1 MPARAVVFNV
11 IHAERSFSQPPR
23 THRDDGGE
31 RRVGFELEFTGL
43 TIEQTAQAARDTLGG
58 ELRHDSLAE
67 WKLAVD
73 GLGEFAIELDWD
85 YLKRR
90 AAESDGSDDAGEW
103 LLSALKSAAA
113 LVVPLEIVCPPMPLS
128 RLDLL
133 DALVERLR
141 DEGGVGTGDSVLAAY
156 GVHIN
161 AEAPS
166 METVTLARYAKA
178 FALLQWW
185 LVKAHEVDL
194 SRRITPYIDPW
205 PQAYVAELL
214 AMPEHDTDA
223 FIGGYLAHNASRN
236 RALDLL
242 PLLCELDE
250 PRVRAA
256 VDDARIKAR
265 PAFHYRLPN
274 CHLARDG
281 WTLAAPWSL
290 WVVVERLADDADG
303 LAELSAMYLDQ
314 LRPVLGANRRA
325 WTDAVDTWLTERG
338 LA

>member
-1 MPARAVVFNV
+1 MNQPDRTF
-11 IHAERSFSQPPR
+11 ILPPR

-43 TIEQTAQAARDTLGG
+43 TLEQTAQAARDALGG
-58 ELRHDSLAE
+58 ELQRDSLAE
-67 WKLAVD
+67 WRLSVD
-73 GLGEFAIELDWD
+73 DLGEFAIELDWD

-103 LLSALKSAAA
+103 LLEALKSAAA
-113 LVVPLEIVCPPMPLS
+113 LVVPLEIVCPPMALS
-128 RLDLL
+128 RLDAL

-141 DEGGVGTGDSVLAAY
+141 ADGGVGTGDSVLAAY
-156 GVHIN
+156 GVHVN

-166 METVTLARYAKA
+166 MDTVTLTRYAKA

-214 AMPEHDTDA
+214 AMPDDDADA

-250 PRVRAA
+250 TRVRES

-274 CHLARDG
+274 CHLARPG

-290 WVVVERLADDADG
+290 WVVVERLADDGEALD
-303 LAELSAMYLDQ
+303 ELCTLYLDQ
-314 LRPVLGANRRA
+314 LRPVLGASRRA
-325 WTDAVDTWLTERG
+325 WTDTVDAWLKDRG